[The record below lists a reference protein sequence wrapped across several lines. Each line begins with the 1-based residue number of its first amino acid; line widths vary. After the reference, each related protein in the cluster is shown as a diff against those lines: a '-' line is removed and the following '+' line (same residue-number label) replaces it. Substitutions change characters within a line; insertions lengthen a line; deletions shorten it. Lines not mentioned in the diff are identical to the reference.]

1 MDTPSHALRLDDVSM
16 RFGERVAVA
25 GLSLAVPRG
34 AVFGVIGPNGSGK
47 TTTLRLLLD
56 LLRPDSGRIEVLGET
71 QLARVRDRVGYV
83 PEERGLYRRMTVRAT
98 LEYLGRLKGAS
109 RASLRPRIAR
119 WLERM
124 QLAEV
129 AERRIDALSKG
140 MAQKIQLIA
149 ALIAEP
155 ELLILDEPL
164 SGLDPVNAEAVTG
177 MLAEL
182 RGQGRTILIST
193 HDMNAAE
200 KLCDRIAMIFRG
212 RLVLDGT
219 LEEIQA
225 RFASG
230 RVLVETDASSDA
242 LRALPDV
249 TSVAERG
256 RLREIELRGAPEAFL
271 AALTA
276 RARVRHFE
284 IARPSLHDVFV
295 RIAGPG
301 ADQESA
307 RA

>member
-1 MDTPSHALRLDDVSM
+1 
-16 RFGERVAVA
+16 
-25 GLSLAVPRG
+25 
-34 AVFGVIGPNGSGK
+34 
-47 TTTLRLLLD
+47 
-56 LLRPDSGRIEVLGET
+56 VLGET

-98 LEYLGRLKGAS
+98 LEYLGRLKGAALS
-109 RASLRPRIAR
+109 ELRPRIAR

-124 QLAEV
+124 QLADV

-149 ALIAEP
+149 ALVAEP

-164 SGLDPVNAEAVTG
+164 SGLDPVNAEAVTQ
-177 MLAEL
+177 MLGEL
-182 RGQGRTILIST
+182 RAEGRTILIST
-193 HDMNAAE
+193 HDMAAAE
-200 KLCDRIAMIFRG
+200 RLCDRIAMIFRG

-219 LEEIQA
+219 LDEIQA

-242 LRALPDV
+242 LRALPEVASV
-249 TSVAERG
+249 TERG
-256 RLREIELRGAPEAFL
+256 RLREVELRGAPEAFL
-271 AALTA
+271 AALAA

-301 ADQESA
+301 AAEEGGSA
-307 RA
+307 